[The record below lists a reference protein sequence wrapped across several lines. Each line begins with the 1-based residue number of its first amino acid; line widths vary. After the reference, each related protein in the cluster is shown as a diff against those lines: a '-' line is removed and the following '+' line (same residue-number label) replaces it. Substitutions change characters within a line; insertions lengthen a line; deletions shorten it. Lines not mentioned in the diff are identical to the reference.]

1 VRIGG
6 TSGLGASAPEYR
18 KPKLGVG
25 SLDKGAGDSVAAL
38 HVFGRTVDQIA
49 EETSA
54 IVKPDERDDV
64 RLLAFPFRLYGPAH
78 DCEGFDSTRA

>member
-1 VRIGG
+1 
-6 TSGLGASAPEYR
+6 
-18 KPKLGVG
+18 
-25 SLDKGAGDSVAAL
+25 L